1 MEENRMEHSGDHPKT
16 GRNFTAIDLGP
27 LSGLARFKFR
37 PPGIDV
43 EAEGKVFLN
52 QLLGL
57 TSAEISVNKMPP
69 GASMPFYHKHRL
81 NEEIYIFIKGK
92 GEFQIDDKVFP
103 VCEGSVVRVAP
114 DGERCWRNNS
124 EEDLHFLVIQARA
137 GTYEGNTTQDGVG
150 VRKRVSW
157 VGKEPA

>member
-1 MEENRMEHSGDHPKT
+1 MEQSERAKT
-16 GRNFTAIDLGP
+16 GKNFTAIDLGP
-27 LSGLARFKFR
+27 LSGLTKFKFR
-37 PPGIDV
+37 PPGMNV
-43 EAEGKVFLN
+43 EAEGKAFLN
-52 QLLGL
+52 HLLGL

-69 GASMPFYHKHRL
+69 GVSMPFYHKHRL

-124 EEDLHFLVIQARA
+124 EEELYFVVIQARA
-137 GTYEGNTTQDGVG
+137 GTYEGNTAEDGVG
-150 VRKRVSW
+150 VQKRVSW
-157 VGKEPA
+157 VDKESA